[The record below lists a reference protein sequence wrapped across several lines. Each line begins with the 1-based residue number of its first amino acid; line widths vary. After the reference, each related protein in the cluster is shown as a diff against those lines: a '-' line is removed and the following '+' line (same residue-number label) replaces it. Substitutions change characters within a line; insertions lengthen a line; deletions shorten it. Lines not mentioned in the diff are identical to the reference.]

1 MMTEQEKEKIWIE
14 INRTTLLG
22 TDAQALELVNQN
34 PFVGAYRFENFGR
47 LLTSMAAAGFVE
59 TCKRLLELGGE
70 LQKIEDND
78 APISGAVGFGHYDVA
93 CLLLEHG
100 SNPNEGRLLIT
111 ASFSSERM
119 NFDQRV
125 AMVQLL
131 IRYGARINDLYPM
144 FGDKSK
150 LRTVLDFVP
159 ESFPMFEYLR
169 SLGAKTA
176 KEVLAENPVAFI
188 NEF

>member
-1 MMTEQEKEKIWIE
+1 MSEQEQEAIWIE
-14 INRTTLLG
+14 INCMPYNG
-22 TDAQALELVNQN
+22 TDCQALVMVNQN
-34 PFVGAYRFENFGR
+34 PFVATYRFDNRSR

-70 LQKIEDND
+70 LQKIEGDES
-78 APISGAVGFGHYDVA
+78 PLSEAVRVGHYDVA
-93 CLLLEHG
+93 NLLLEYG
-100 SNPNEGRLLIT
+100 SNPNDDRVLIT
-111 ASFSSERM
+111 ASFSSGHM

-144 FGDKSK
+144 FDDKSN
-150 LRTVLDFVP
+150 LRSVLDFVP
-159 ESFPMFEYLR
+159 ESFPMFDFLR

-176 KEVLAENPVAFI
+176 KEVLAENPNAFI
-188 NEF
+188 NET

>member
-1 MMTEQEKEKIWIE
+1 MNNQEQDEKWIE
-14 INRTTLLG
+14 INCSRRTKS
-22 TDAQALELVNQN
+22 DQEVLELVNQN
-34 PFVGAYRFENFGR
+34 PFVATYRLDNRGR
-47 LLTSMAAAGFVE
+47 LLTLMAAAGFVQ

-70 LQKIEDND
+70 LQKIEGDES
-78 APISGAVGFGHYDVA
+78 PLSEAVRVGHYDVA
-93 CLLLEHG
+93 NLLLEYG
-100 SNPNEGRLLIT
+100 SNPNDDRVLIT
-111 ASFSSERM
+111 ASFSSGHM

-150 LRTVLDFVP
+150 LRAVLDFVP

-176 KEVLAENPVAFI
+176 KEVLAENPDAFI
-188 NEF
+188 NES